1 MSTITFDPA
10 GADTYQNI
18 TAVEGLLG
26 GVGRLVFPD
35 GTLQFAENETYP
47 DVVYSPRLSVDQLE
61 EFCKSNMKRYEDY
74 FDEHFEA
81 IDAGDKLQP
90 ITRFW

>member
-10 GADTYQNI
+10 GADKYPNI

-47 DVVYSPRLSVDQLE
+47 DVVYSPRLSIDELE
-61 EFCKSNMKRYEDY
+61 EFCKSNLKRYEAY
-74 FDEHFEA
+74 FDEHFDA
-81 IDAGDKLQP
+81 IDAGDELQP

>member
-35 GTLQFAENETYP
+35 GTLQFAENETYRYVCA
-47 DVVYSPRLSVDQLE
+47 VVGPCV
-61 EFCKSNMKRYEDY
+61 
-74 FDEHFEA
+74 H
-81 IDAGDKLQP
+81 
-90 ITRFW
+90 